1 MKGPAQSAVE
11 SMIWKTASIAC
22 NKRYRK
28 EESWYFK
35 KRLCYGYLQ
44 KIKKDHN
51 AKNCSKRRFCEV
63 YNKKNLTTIHG
74 YARDK
79 VDNTQHQC
87 NSETS
92 EARRDDEVV
101 ACASLNTGMEVIS
114 MCVVSVKL
122 RHGNYGEAL
131 ET

>member
-1 MKGPAQSAVE
+1 
-11 SMIWKTASIAC
+11 MIWKTESIAC

-35 KRLCYGYLQ
+35 KRLYYGYLQ
-44 KIKKDHN
+44 KIKKDHI
-51 AKNCSKRRFCEV
+51 AKNCSERRFCEV
-63 YNKKNLTTIHG
+63 CNKKNLTTIHG
-74 YARDK
+74 YARNK

-92 EARRDDEVV
+92 EARRDDEV
-101 ACASLNTGMEVIS
+101 AAYASLNTGMEVIS
-114 MCVVSVKL
+114 MCVVPVKL